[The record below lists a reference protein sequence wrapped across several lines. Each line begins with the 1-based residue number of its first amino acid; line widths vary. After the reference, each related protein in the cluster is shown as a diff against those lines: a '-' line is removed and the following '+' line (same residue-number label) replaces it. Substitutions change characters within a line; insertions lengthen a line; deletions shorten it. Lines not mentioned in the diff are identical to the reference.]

1 MLDESWVHFTKTG
14 NILDYLKYKENEN
27 NLRAE
32 NNAKNN
38 EGLSNKGTD
47 HWGE

>member
-1 MLDESWVHFTKTG
+1 MLDENWINFTKTG
-14 NILDYLKYKENEN
+14 NILDYLKYKESEN

-38 EGLSNKGTD
+38 EGLSYKGTD
-47 HWGE
+47 YRGE

>member
-1 MLDESWVHFTKTG
+1 MLDESWVNFTKTG

-27 NLRAE
+27 GLKAE
-32 NNAKNN
+32 NNAQNN

-47 HWGE
+47 YRGE

>member
-1 MLDESWVHFTKTG
+1 MLDENWLKFTKTG

-27 NLRAE
+27 DLRAE

-38 EGLSNKGTD
+38 EGLSHKGTD
-47 HWGE
+47 YWGE